1 MAWKHSKIWIMSP
14 GFEKSKEPQKSKEKW
29 KQAIYT
35 WVLFEQT
42 TKTKDFKIYEKTLSK
57 ENENFKIN
65 STHITHESNQDLIK
79 WKIGLTI
86 YD

>member
-1 MAWKHSKIWIMSP
+1 MKT
-14 GFEKSKEPQKSKEKW
+14 QKNNKNQKKNTNQLKR
-29 KQAIYT
+29 KQPINT
-35 WVLFEQT
+35 WVLFEQIIE
-42 TKTKDFKIYEKTLSK
+42 TKDFKVYEKTLSK